1 MAMVIFQEEQPD
13 ICMIETGMGGR
24 YDATNVI
31 CPKVSVITSISEDHM
46 EFLGQTLE
54 EIATHKAGIIKPG
67 IPVVTIEQEPKVSFL
82 KKQGRKNHEFMT
94 FLKIIL
100 NLKKK
105 QENILI
111 F

>member
-1 MAMVIFQEEQPD
+1 M
-13 ICMIETGMGGR
+13 
-24 YDATNVI
+24 
-31 CPKVSVITSISEDHM
+31 ITSISEDHM

-54 EIATHKAGIIKPG
+54 EIATHKAGIIKPE
-67 IPVVTIEQEPKVSFL
+67 IPVVTIEQEPKVKEIL
-82 KKQGRKNHEFMT
+82 TEEARQKNHEFMT

-100 NLKKK
+100 ILKKK

>member
-46 EFLGQTLE
+46 EFWDKHWKRSQHT
-54 EIATHKAGIIKPG
+54 
-67 IPVVTIEQEPKVSFL
+67 
-82 KKQGRKNHEFMT
+82 KQGSLSQKFQ
-94 FLKIIL
+94 L
-100 NLKKK
+100 
-105 QENILI
+105 
-111 F
+111 